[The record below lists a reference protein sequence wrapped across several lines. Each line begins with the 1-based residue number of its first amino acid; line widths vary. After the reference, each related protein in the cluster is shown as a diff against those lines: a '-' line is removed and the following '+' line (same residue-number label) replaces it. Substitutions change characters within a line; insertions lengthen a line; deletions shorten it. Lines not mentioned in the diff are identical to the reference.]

1 MNLNNLVFNL
11 SQIVDMDLSDING
24 HGIIFEQ
31 DTKSVKKLLEL
42 ILEIIYTMNDANN
55 TDHNDGVSINEKIF
69 SDSNVSNNMNIN
81 QDDANSELNSGE
93 NQKQNFQ
100 NQILTSQSNSNFNL
114 NDSPDSILEDE
125 KFKSSNRS
133 NRISQSQ
140 SGSYNINNNLKNSRN
155 GFNNEKNSD
164 NYDNDK
170 LQINNKYKLSN
181 DSSKKFSYDIAK
193 NNFSILIIFFLSFY
207 FKIS

>member
-69 SDSNVSNNMNIN
+69 SDS
-81 QDDANSELNSGE
+81 
-93 NQKQNFQ
+93 
-100 NQILTSQSNSNFNL
+100 
-114 NDSPDSILEDE
+114 
-125 KFKSSNRS
+125 
-133 NRISQSQ
+133 
-140 SGSYNINNNLKNSRN
+140 RN
-155 GFNNEKNSD
+155 
-164 NYDNDK
+164 
-170 LQINNKYKLSN
+170 
-181 DSSKKFSYDIAK
+181 
-193 NNFSILIIFFLSFY
+193 
-207 FKIS
+207 

>member
-55 TDHNDGVSINEKIF
+55 TDQNDGVSNNEKIF

-81 QDDANSELNSGE
+81 QDDANSELNSGD

-125 KFKSSNRS
+125 KYKSSNRS

-140 SGSYNINNNLKNSRN
+140 SGSYNINNNLKNSKN

-164 NYDNDK
+164 NYDNEK
-170 LQINNKYKLSN
+170 LQIKNKHKPSDN
-181 DSSKKFSYDIAK
+181 SSKKFSYDIAK
-193 NNFSILIIFFLSFY
+193 NNLSILNKIFFIFLF
-207 FKIS
+207 